1 MAQNLFYGICEN
13 KSLQE
18 IKAENIPGCASVN
31 TYNVTI
37 PTNWSSAAPY
47 TQTVAV
53 TGITSADAPIIDV
66 VLDANSTTAAS
77 QLEAWACV
85 SKIKTGTDIITVTCL
100 EEKPLIE
107 IPIQLKAVR

>member
-47 TQTVAV
+47 TQTVTV
-53 TGITSADAPIIDV
+53 NGIVSTDTPIIDV
-66 VLDANSTTAAS
+66 VLSTTASTAQS
-77 QLEAWACV
+77 QLEAWGCV
-85 SKIKTGTDIITVTCL
+85 SKITTGANSITVTCL
-100 EEKPLIE
+100 EEKPSIA